1 VAHSTTEAEFIS
13 STHLIREAL
22 WLQMLLQELKLED
35 LHTPVL
41 YCDNQTALGMLNDEL
56 VSLRTKHLE
65 VRFHFIKEK
74 LQESSI
80 KLSYVPSSEM
90 VANMFT
96 KPLTPT
102 MFGIN
107 FQKQNMKKL

>member
-1 VAHSTTEAEFIS
+1 
-13 STHLIREAL
+13 
-22 WLQMLLQELKLED
+22 MLLQELKPKD

-41 YCDNQTALGMLNDEL
+41 CCDNQTALGMLNDEL

-80 KLSYVPSSEM
+80 KLSYVPSTEM

-96 KPLTPT
+96 MP
-102 MFGIN
+102 
-107 FQKQNMKKL
+107 